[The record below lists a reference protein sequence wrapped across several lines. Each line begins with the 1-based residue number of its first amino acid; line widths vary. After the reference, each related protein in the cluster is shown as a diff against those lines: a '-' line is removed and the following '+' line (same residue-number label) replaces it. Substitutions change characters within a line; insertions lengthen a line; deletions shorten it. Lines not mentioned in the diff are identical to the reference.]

1 MMSLKHFISGGLL
14 LLLLCACQ
22 REGRPLPGHE
32 LVQIRVTIPSESK
45 VALTEA
51 ANRQSMHIAWE
62 ATDAISVNGETFNVT
77 SVLSDHEAVFEGP
90 APSGSPYTLI
100 YPGKYASAQAY
111 GARSYSVQMQ
121 NGNSSTA
128 HLEYNA
134 MLSGV
139 SEYMEPKFH
148 PGWAAEKGGT
158 LSRNNVVQLRLKLP
172 DTVSE
177 AYSVSLTATDAI
189 FPTSNA
195 GTALATEQTL
205 TLNEVALTD
214 ANHHI
219 LEAYMMVS
227 AAGVTIPQGEVITVS
242 VDTPSA
248 VYERALTFDAQAWTG
263 GGQYTIQ
270 ANVTN
275 GTPVGER
282 GIRSAADFLAF
293 AEAVNTGAS
302 TAQWENAQGWV
313 NLLADID
320 FAGITDWTP
329 VGHAVAP
336 WGSSYNPQV
345 ASGHAFTGKFDG
357 NAHHIKN
364 LVLVDNVTTAGE
376 HFGLFGYVGN
386 GAIVQNFVIDNTCS
400 LTVNSSA
407 AHSAGM
413 IAGLVYD
420 AAVRDVTSYA
430 PMTYQGGATGLLHMA
445 LIGGIYANT
454 QNCTVDSVHNNGK
467 ITVTNTANLN
477 AGATAIHAAGI
488 VGFTNARTSGDDLKT
503 VTVSDSNNYGDMESQ
518 AGRTAGIVGA
528 ANARTTISGCENR
541 GDQLNTMPK
550 NDGSRLG
557 NIVCFTNS
565 GSTIT
570 GCKNYGD
577 LISTTSG
584 RVGGIV
590 SLANAATY
598 SNNENY
604 GEIISDSQYRGVFF
618 GYINTVTTWTGGKAS
633 GKVGTYNSG
642 TYQYDLYSEAEKE
655 KYLGLVGAQGAINAS
670 NIVYDIAT
678 GAPQPD
684 PELDVAATLRILF
697 IGNSFTMDAVRQL
710 PTIFG
715 ATGIDDIQLVHMYY
729 GGRTIPEYVSGW
741 STSTDYHCY
750 VCNPGETDWTE
761 LTGKSLAT
769 VTATGEWDII
779 TIQEHTGRSIAW
791 GRNQTEL
798 NTEIG
803 QVQALVNLVKSTA
816 AGTPELYYI
825 LSQAYH
831 DLSKAQNTTK
841 NFTTTDEMW
850 SVIAPVGQAI
860 VEGCGFDG
868 VISTGVMLQN
878 LRTSSLNNSNG
889 LSRDGY
895 HMDYGIARFGA
906 ACTVFEKLISPVK
919 NLYLDG
925 VVCGPTADSF
935 EGTSWTT
942 AVTAAR
948 APIALQAAR
957 YALSSPYAV
966 TSMAG
971 GGSGSSGTLGDMA
984 DNETFKENLDN
995 DN

>member
-1 MMSLKHFISGGLL
+1 MKRVIPLL
-14 LLLLCACQ
+14 FLILLCACQ
-22 REGRPLPGHE
+22 REAPA
-32 LVQIRVTIPSESK
+32 LVQIRVTIPTESK

-51 ANRQSMHIAWE
+51 ADRQSMHMAWE
-62 ATDAISVNGETFNVT
+62 ATDAISVNGQTFNVT

-90 APSGSPYTLI
+90 APSGSSYTLI

-111 GARSYSVQMQ
+111 ADRSYTVQTQ

-139 SEYMEPKFH
+139 SEYQEPKFH
-148 PGWAAEKGGT
+148 SGWAEAKGGT
-158 LSRNNVVQLRLKLP
+158 LSQNAVVQLRIKLP

-177 AYSVSLTATDAI
+177 AYSVSLTAADAI
-189 FPTSNA
+189 FPTTNA
-195 GTALATEQTL
+195 GTALAAKQTL
-205 TLNEVALTD
+205 TLNEAELNA

-248 VYERALTFDAQAWTG
+248 VYERALTFDAQVWTG
-263 GGQYTIQ
+263 GGQYTVQ
-270 ANVTN
+270 ANVTA

-282 GIRSAADFLAF
+282 GIRDAADFLAF
-293 AEAVNTGAS
+293 AAAVNAGES

-320 FAGITDWTP
+320 FTGVTSWTP
-329 VGHAVAP
+329 VGNAIAP
-336 WGSSYNPQV
+336 WGSSYNPVV

-364 LVLVDNVTTAGE
+364 LVLVDNVTTAGD
-376 HFGLFGYVGN
+376 HFGLFGYVGA
-386 GAIVQNFVIDNTCS
+386 GAVVQNFVIDNTCS

-407 AHSAGM
+407 AHSACV
-413 IAGLVYD
+413 IAGVVYD
-420 AAVRDVTSYA
+420 ASVRDVTSYA
-430 PMTYQGGATGLLHMA
+430 PMTYQGNATGLLHMA

-467 ITVTNTANLN
+467 ITATNTANLN

-550 NDGSRLG
+550 NDGARLG
-557 NIVCFTNS
+557 NIVCFTNTS
-565 GSTIT
+565 STIT

-577 LISTTSG
+577 LISTTAG

-590 SLANAATY
+590 SLANPATY

-618 GYINTVTTWTGGKAS
+618 GHINTVTTWTGGKAS
-633 GKVGTYNSG
+633 GKVGTYNNG

-655 KYLGLVGAQGAINAS
+655 RYLGLVGAQGAINAS

-678 GAPQPD
+678 GSTPADPD
-684 PELDVAATLRILF
+684 LDVAATLRILF
-697 IGNSFTMDAVRQL
+697 IGNSFTMDAVRML
-710 PTIFG
+710 PTILE
-715 ATGIDDIQLVHMYY
+715 ARNIDDIQLVHMYY

-750 VCNPGETDWTE
+750 VCNPGDTDWTE

-798 NTEIG
+798 ETEIG
-803 QVQALVNLVKSTA
+803 QVQALVNLVKGTA

-831 DLSKAQNTTK
+831 DLSKTQNTTK

-860 VEGCGFDG
+860 VDGCGFDG

-895 HMDYGIARFGA
+895 HMDYGISRFGA
-906 ACTVFEKLISPVK
+906 ACTVYETLIKPVK
-919 NLYLDG
+919 GALPNDL
-925 VVCGPTADSF
+925 VCGPTADSF

-942 AVTAAR
+942 AVTATR

-957 YALSSPYAV
+957 YAILSPYAV

-971 GGSGSSGTLGDMA
+971 GGSGSSGTLDDMA

>member
-1 MMSLKHFISGGLL
+1 MKRVIPFLFLI
-14 LLLLCACQ
+14 LLCACQ
-22 REGRPLPGHE
+22 REAPA
-32 LVQIRVTIPSESK
+32 LVQIRVTIPAESK
-45 VALTEA
+45 VALTESA
-51 ANRQSMHIAWE
+51 DRQSMHMAWE

-90 APSGSPYTLI
+90 APSGSSYTLI

-111 GARSYSVQMQ
+111 ADRSYTVQTQ
-121 NGNSSTA
+121 NGNSSAA

-139 SEYMEPKFH
+139 SEYQEPKFH
-148 PGWAAEKGGT
+148 SGWAEAKGGT
-158 LSRNNVVQLRLKLP
+158 LSQNAVVQLRIKLP

-177 AYSVSLTATDAI
+177 AYSVSLTAADAI
-189 FPTSNA
+189 FPTTNA
-195 GTALATEQTL
+195 GTTLAAKQTL
-205 TLNEVALTD
+205 TLSQVELNA

-248 VYERALTFDAQAWTG
+248 VYERALTFDAQVWTG

-270 ANVTN
+270 ANVTA

-282 GIRSAADFLAF
+282 GILDAADFLAF
-293 AEAVNTGAS
+293 AAAVNAGES
-302 TAQWENAQGWV
+302 TAQWENSQGWV

-320 FAGITDWTP
+320 FAGVTSWTP

-336 WGSSYNPQV
+336 WGSSYNPV
-345 ASGHAFTGKFDG
+345 VTEGHAFTGKFDG

-376 HFGLFGYVGN
+376 HFGLFGYVGKD
-386 GAIVQNFVIDNTCS
+386 AIVQNFVIDNSCS
-400 LTVNSSA
+400 LTVNSSV
-407 AHSAGM
+407 AHSAGV
-413 IAGLVYD
+413 IAGVVYD

-445 LIGGIYANT
+445 LIGGIYANES
-454 QNCTVDSVHNNGK
+454 NCTVDSVHNNGK
-467 ITVTNTANLN
+467 ITVTNSANLN
-477 AGATAIHAAGI
+477 SGATAIHAAGI
-488 VGFTNARTSGDDLKT
+488 VGFSNARTSGDGLKT

-550 NDGSRLG
+550 NDGGRLG

-570 GCKNYGD
+570 GCKNYGN
-577 LISTTSG
+577 LISTTAG

-618 GYINTVTTWTGGKAS
+618 GYINSVTYWTGGKAS

-655 KYLGLVGAQGAINAS
+655 RYLGPVGGSGAINAS
-670 NIVYDIAT
+670 NIIYDIAT
-678 GAPQPD
+678 GATPAD

-710 PTIFG
+710 PAIFEEL
-715 ATGIDDIQLVHMYY
+715 GIDDIQLVHMYY

-798 NTEIG
+798 ETEIG
-803 QVQALVNLVKSTA
+803 QVQALVNLVKGTA

-831 DLSKAQNTTK
+831 DLSKTQNTTK

-895 HMDYGIARFGA
+895 HMDYGISRFGA
-906 ACTVFEKLISPVK
+906 ACAVFETLISPV
-919 NLYLDG
+919 NSIYLDG
-925 VVCGPTADSF
+925 VVCGPTTDSF

-957 YALSSPYAV
+957 YAMAKPYEV

-971 GGSGSSGTLGDMA
+971 GGSGASGTLDDMA